1 MAYDADIRLIE
12 DYVRV
17 EVVGER
23 RLGDAAHDAGEV
35 GKDIVRFCRAND
47 VFRVMVVLRL
57 RGRLSAVD
65 SYEMVVNSK
74 SYGWTHNFRL
84 AFVENGEIILL
95 QIEDPFPVP
104 SHGDVDLLK
113 LHLVLVGDRHGCR
126 RPDGRARSLAPA
138 LLPGPDR
145 ALEP

>member
-84 AFVENGEIILL
+84 AFVDTTGEALEDIQFTETVAVTRAYAVKAFADEASAAEWLR
-95 QIEDPFPVP
+95 EDPEH
-104 SHGDVDLLK
+104 S
-113 LHLVLVGDRHGCR
+113 
-126 RPDGRARSLAPA
+126 RP
-138 LLPGPDR
+138 
-145 ALEP
+145 